1 MDKMQYPRG
10 LIRFDTQ
17 NGMAQH
23 LTRAQRVKRI
33 FRPRVLVYT
42 SILMLLVGALATSI
56 ALRSPFRVDVVR
68 DRASLARLVDDGQ
81 IENVYRLQIMNATEE
96 PQQYRLSVKGLP
108 GIAIDGTGDPVEVGP
123 AQARWIAAAVR
134 VPPQTAASVSA
145 GAHPIEFE
153 IERLAHG
160 PDAPAVKA
168 VEKST
173 FVLPR

>member
-1 MDKMQYPRG
+1 MDKMGYPRG

-23 LTRAQRVKRI
+23 LTRSQRLRRV
-33 FRPRVLVYT
+33 FRPRVLVY
-42 SILMLLVGALATSI
+42 SAILLLLVGGLVASM

-81 IENVYRLQIMNATEE
+81 IENLYRLQIMNATEQ
-96 PQQYRLSVKGLP
+96 PQRYRVTVQGLP
-108 GIAIDGTGDPVEVGP
+108 GVRIEGSDTVEVQP
-123 AQARWIAAAVR
+123 AEARWLTVSVR
-134 VPPQTAASVSA
+134 VPPETAASRAA

-153 IERLAHG
+153 VQRLDPG
-160 PDAPAVKA
+160 PDAPVART
-168 VEKST
+168 VEAST